1 MFFFFNEGIPTM
13 KYFSIKSVSNAFAK
27 GVKETMKTVFAR
39 SGISNS
45 TSSLLGLNV
54 DGASVN
60 MRVHQGLGTLIK
72 QEAPWQSLVHCFNHR
87 VEMAIKDSFA
97 NSSFTSVDNF
107 LMELY
112 YLCEKSPKLLREP
125 QTLVEVVEKLSQ
137 NLDYAT
143 GTKWIDHKYQAI
155 KIFVLILF
163 LSQL

>member
-13 KYFSIKSVSNAFAK
+13 KYFSTKSVSNAFAK
-27 GVKETMKTVFAR
+27 GVKETMKTVFAH

-72 QEAPWQSLVHCFNHR
+72 QAPWQRLVHCFNHR

-97 NSSFTSVDNF
+97 DSRFTSVDN
-107 LMELY
+107 LLELY

-125 QTLVEVVEKLSQ
+125 QTLVEVVDKTVS
-137 NLDYAT
+137 
-143 GTKWIDHKYQAI
+143 KP
-155 KIFVLILF
+155 
-163 LSQL
+163 

>member
-1 MFFFFNEGIPTM
+1 
-13 KYFSIKSVSNAFAK
+13 
-27 GVKETMKTVFAR
+27 
-39 SGISNS
+39 
-45 TSSLLGLNV
+45 
-54 DGASVN
+54 
-60 MRVHQGLGTLIK
+60 
-72 QEAPWQSLVHCFNHR
+72 
-87 VEMAIKDSFA
+87 MAIKDSFA

-163 LSQL
+163 L